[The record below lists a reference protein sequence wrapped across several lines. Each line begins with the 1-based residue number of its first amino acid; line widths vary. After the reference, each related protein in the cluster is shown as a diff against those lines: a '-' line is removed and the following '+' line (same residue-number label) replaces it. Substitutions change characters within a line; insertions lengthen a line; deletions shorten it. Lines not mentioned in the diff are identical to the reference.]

1 MNLLQSGIDIRM
13 DSEAT
18 YKGRQ
23 FDKNGRLMMMSRED
37 LSKIDFI
44 RGKED
49 II

>member
-1 MNLLQSGIDIRM
+1 MNLFQSDIDIRM

-18 YKGRQ
+18 YESRQ

-37 LSKIDFI
+37 LSKIEFTK
-44 RGKED
+44 GKED